1 MISNINNLLA
11 EAAANPWKVYYY
23 IAIFSTIL
31 FIFKLILF
39 SFTGGG
45 ESEVIADF
53 NTETDT
59 DPSFGFFSFQSITA
73 FFMGFGWMGY
83 AALTQFS
90 FGHKMSFLL
99 AFAVGFMFM
108 FMSATLMFLAKK
120 LEKKVTNDKA
130 DALNKIGKAY
140 TSFHPDSNGQIEIE
154 INGKLQVANAVN
166 KTKESINSF
175 DLVRVVK
182 VQNDLL
188 YIEKVKK

>member
-1 MISNINNLLA
+1 MNNLLT
-11 EAAANPWKVYYY
+11 EATTNPWKVYYY
-23 IAIFSTIL
+23 IAIFSTVL
-31 FIFKLILF
+31 FVCKLILF

-45 ESEVIADF
+45 ESEVVADF

-59 DPSFGFFSFQSITA
+59 DPSFGFFSFQSIIA

-120 LEKKVTNDKA
+120 LEKNVGNDKA
-130 DALNKIGKAY
+130 SAENKIGRAEVE
-140 TSFHPDSNGQIEIE
+140 F
-154 INGKLQVANAVN
+154 NGKLQVVNAMN
-166 KTKESINSF
+166 TTDEPINSF

>member
-1 MISNINNLLA
+1 MVIPPITA
-11 EAAANPWKVYYY
+11 ENAWKIYYY

-31 FIFKLILF
+31 FVLKLLLF
-39 SFTGGG
+39 SVVGGD
-45 ESEVIADF
+45 SEVSADF

-59 DPSFGFFSFQSITA
+59 DCSFNFLSIQSVIA

-120 LEKKVTNDKA
+120 LEKNVGNDKA
-130 DALNKIGKAY
+130 SAENKIGRAY
-140 TSFHPDSNGQIEIE
+140 TSFHPNSNGQVEVE
-154 INGKLQVANAVN
+154 FNGKLQVVNAMN
-166 KTKESINSF
+166 TTDEPINSF

>member
-1 MISNINNLLA
+1 MIMNNLLT
-11 EAAANPWKVYYY
+11 EATTNPWKVYYY
-23 IAIFSTIL
+23 IAIFSTVL
-31 FIFKLILF
+31 FVCKLILF

-45 ESEVIADF
+45 ESEVVADF

-59 DPSFGFFSFQSITA
+59 DPSFGFFSFQSIIA

-120 LEKKVTNDKA
+120 LEKNVGNDKA
-130 DALNKIGKAY
+130 SAENKIGRAY
-140 TSFHPDSNGQIEIE
+140 TSFHPNSNGQVEVE
-154 INGKLQVANAVN
+154 FNGKLQVVNAMN
-166 KTKESINSF
+166 TTDEPINSF

>member
-1 MISNINNLLA
+1 MNNLLT
-11 EAAANPWKVYYY
+11 EATTNPWKVYYY
-23 IAIFSTIL
+23 IAIFSTVL
-31 FIFKLILF
+31 FVCKLVLF

-45 ESEVIADF
+45 ESEVVADF

-59 DPSFGFFSFQSITA
+59 DPSFGFFSFQSIIA

-120 LEKKVTNDKA
+120 LEKNVGNDKA
-130 DALNKIGKAY
+130 SAENKIGRAY
-140 TSFHPDSNGQIEIE
+140 TSFHPNSNGQVEVE
-154 INGKLQVANAVN
+154 FNGKLQVVNAMN
-166 KTKESINSF
+166 TTDEPINSF

>member
-1 MISNINNLLA
+1 M
-11 EAAANPWKVYYY
+11 
-23 IAIFSTIL
+23 
-31 FIFKLILF
+31 
-39 SFTGGG
+39 
-45 ESEVIADF
+45 ADF

>member
-1 MISNINNLLA
+1 MNNLLT
-11 EAAANPWKVYYY
+11 EATTNPWKVYYY
-23 IAIFSTIL
+23 IAIFSTVL
-31 FIFKLILF
+31 FVCTLILF

-45 ESEVIADF
+45 ESEVVADF

-59 DPSFGFFSFQSITA
+59 DPSFGFFSFQSIIA

-120 LEKKVTNDKA
+120 LEKNVGNDKA
-130 DALNKIGKAY
+130 SAENKIGRAY
-140 TSFHPDSNGQIEIE
+140 TSFHPNSNGQVEVE
-154 INGKLQVANAVN
+154 FNGKLQVVSAMN
-166 KTKESINSF
+166 TTDEPINSF